1 MVINH
6 FSKMRF
12 LGSTA
17 KNVINVINVS
27 IVDFFLNKFYVMVA
41 TFIKITKALTFD
53 SKAHTFADYIIDENL
68 SILLSNVH
76 NQYGNLTH

>member
-1 MVINH
+1 
-6 FSKMRF
+6 
-12 LGSTA
+12 
-17 KNVINVINVS
+17 
-27 IVDFFLNKFYVMVA
+27 MVA